1 MIPPNS
7 SEFVQGYPHSWLS
20 YELFPISSDRTYGP
34 LPIFAYLPPPDF
46 SSSRSHLKK
55 EALVKNWL
63 PTSLPRNERSPQSA
77 LCTIPLE
84 VVRSRIKPM
93 GVSVFLST
101 VQRRHHLLPYAYA
114 QLIAFHWIVYG
125 HFLKTPANLRVC
137 VCVSVCE
144 MSRALVIGL
153 PVSACQWPISAFVRF

>member
-7 SEFVQGYPHSWLS
+7 SEFVQGYPHSWLC
-20 YELFPISSDRTYGP
+20 YELFPISSDRAYGP
-34 LPIFAYLPPPDF
+34 LPIFAYLRPLDF

-63 PTSLPRNERSPQSA
+63 PTSLPRNERSPS
-77 LCTIPLE
+77 LHCGTIPLE

-101 VQRRHHLLPYAYA
+101 VKRRHASYHMRMRNSSHSIGLFTATFSKRLRISARA
-114 QLIAFHWIVYG
+114 
-125 HFLKTPANLRVC
+125 RVC
-137 VCVSVCE
+137 VCE
-144 MSRALVIGL
+144 K
-153 PVSACQWPISAFVRF
+153 